1 MITIDINCDMGEGLD
16 NEALLMPY
24 ISSANIACGYH
35 AGDEDTMR
43 KVARIAGRY
52 NVCVGAHPSFN
63 DRTNFGRT
71 MQQLSQ
77 PEIYDLI
84 NAQLVL
90 FEKIAREEG
99 VVMKHVKPHGA
110 LYNLSAKDA
119 TVAST
124 IAQAVKDFDDQLWL
138 IGLSGSISITAA
150 KEIGLRTVSEVFA
163 DRTYQPDGSLAP
175 RSLPGATIA
184 DTDTMLRQVLQ
195 MILQKTVTST
205 TDSVVPLEAESICIH
220 GDGAHAVEFSK
231 HLFKTLQQ
239 NSIVVAAPFNP

>member
-1 MITIDINCDMGEGLD
+1 MITIDINCDMGEGLG
-16 NEALLMPY
+16 NEELLMPY

-35 AGDEDTMR
+35 AGDESTMR
-43 KVARIAGRY
+43 KVMSIAKRY

-63 DRTNFGRT
+63 DRVNFGRT
-71 MQQLSQ
+71 MHQLPQS
-77 PEIYDLI
+77 EMYDLI

-110 LYNLSAKDA
+110 LYNLSAKDI

-124 IAQAVKDFDDQLWL
+124 IAQAVKDFNDELWL
-138 IGLSGSISITAA
+138 MGLSGSISVAAA
-150 KEIGLRTVSEVFA
+150 KEIGLRTVPEVFA
-163 DRTYQPDGSLAP
+163 DRTYQPDGSLTP

-184 DTDTMLRQVLQ
+184 DTDAMLRQVLQ
-195 MILQKTVTST
+195 IIFQKAVTST
-205 TDSVVPLEAESICIH
+205 TGSVVPIEAESICIH

-239 NSIVVAAPFNP
+239 NSIAVAAPSNQ